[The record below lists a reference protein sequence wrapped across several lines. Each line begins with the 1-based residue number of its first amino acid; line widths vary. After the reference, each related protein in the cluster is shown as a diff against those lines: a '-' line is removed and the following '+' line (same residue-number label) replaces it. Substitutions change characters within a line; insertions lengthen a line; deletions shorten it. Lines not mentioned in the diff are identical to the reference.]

1 MIKQRFNPNVMKIKQ
16 ILLATFLVLFS
27 LITADKAQAQVSNS
41 IDSNKVY
48 VIIKNDGSEFIGKII
63 SSDMREVIME
73 TQKLGAIAIPKHEI
87 KEIKLLQ
94 TGDLGVAGGFIPN
107 EPFATRYF
115 ITTNGLPIAKGESYI
130 TYNWF
135 GPDIQYGL
143 ADNLGVGVI
152 TSWIGSPIIFTSK
165 YSFEI
170 DKNVNGAVGLLL
182 GTGGYA
188 SSFGLAIP
196 YGSLTLGNRKSN
208 VTASLGYGS
217 IWGNENNAGGRT
229 IVSIAGMHKLSK
241 SISIVFDSF
250 ILPPTKTFVDNN
262 SGRLYNNNFALFLPG
277 FRFQTSVSGAF
288 QFGFAGASV
297 GNEIGGLPFPY
308 VQWFRKF

>member
-1 MIKQRFNPNVMKIKQ
+1 MKIKQ
-16 ILLATFLVLFS
+16 ILLATFLVLIS
-27 LITADKAQAQVSNS
+27 LITADKAQAQVSNT

-63 SSDMREVIME
+63 SSDMREVIIE
-73 TQKLGAIAIPKHEI
+73 SQKLGAIAIPKHEI
-87 KEIKLLQ
+87 KIMKLLQ
-94 TGDLGVAGGFIPN
+94 TGDLGVAGSLIPN

-152 TSWIGSPIIFTSK
+152 TSWLGSPIIFTTK

-170 DKNVNGAVGLLL
+170 DKNVNGAVGLLV
-182 GTGGYA
+182 GTGGWTN
-188 SSFGLAIP
+188 SFGLAIP
-196 YGSLTLGNRKSN
+196 YGAITLGNRKSN
-208 VTASLGYGS
+208 ITASLGYGS
-217 IWGNENNAGGRT
+217 VWGNENNNGGRT

-241 SISIVFDSF
+241 SISLVFDSF
-250 ILPPTKTFVDNN
+250 ILPPTKTIIDNIN
-262 SGRLYNNNFALFLPG
+262 GEVFKNNFALYLPG
-277 FRFQTSVSGAF
+277 FRFQTSETGAF
-288 QFGFAGASV
+288 QFGFAGASI
-297 GNEIGGLPFPY
+297 GNYTGALPFPY

>member
-1 MIKQRFNPNVMKIKQ
+1 MKIKQ
-16 ILLATFLVLFS
+16 ILLATFLVLIS
-27 LITADKAQAQVSNS
+27 LITTDKAQAQESNS
-41 IDSNKVY
+41 IDSNKLY

-87 KEIKLLQ
+87 KEMKLLKN
-94 TGDLGVAGGFIPN
+94 GDIGISGSFVPN

-130 TYNWF
+130 TYNLF

-152 TSWIGSPIIFTSK
+152 TSWIGSPIIFTTK

-170 DKNVNGAVGLLL
+170 DKNVNGAVGLLA
-182 GTGGYA
+182 GTGGWA

-196 YGSLTLGNRKSN
+196 YGSITLGNRKSN
-208 VTASLGYGS
+208 ITGSLGYGT
-217 IWGNENNAGGRT
+217 IWGNENNGGGRT
-229 IVSIAGMHKLSK
+229 IVSIAAMHKISK
-241 SISIVFDSF
+241 SISLVFDSF
-250 ILPPTKTFVDNN
+250 ILPSTRTIIDGGN
-262 SGRLYNNNFALFLPG
+262 SYQNNFALFIPG
-277 FRFQTSVSGAF
+277 FRFQTSETGAF
-288 QFGFAGASV
+288 QFGFAGINSFGETFAV
-297 GNEIGGLPFPY
+297 PFPY

>member
-1 MIKQRFNPNVMKIKQ
+1 MKIKQ
-16 ILLATFLVLFS
+16 ILLAAFLVLIS
-27 LITADKAQAQVSNS
+27 LITAEKAQAQVSNS

-87 KEIKLLQ
+87 KEMKLLKN
-94 TGDLGVAGGFIPN
+94 GDIGISGSFVPN

-130 TYNWF
+130 TYNLF

-152 TSWIGSPIIFTSK
+152 TSWIGSPIIFTTK

-170 DKNVNGAVGLLL
+170 DKNVNGAVGLLA
-182 GTGGYA
+182 GTGGWA

-196 YGSLTLGNRKSN
+196 YGSITLGNRKSN
-208 VTASLGYGS
+208 ITGSLGYGT
-217 IWGNENNAGGRT
+217 IWGNENNGGGRT
-229 IVSIAGMHKLSK
+229 IVSIAAMHKISK
-241 SISIVFDSF
+241 SISLVFDSF
-250 ILPPTKTFVDNN
+250 ILPTTKTYIDPFDNKEYKN
-262 SGRLYNNNFALFLPG
+262 YFALLLPG
-277 FRFQTSVSGAF
+277 FRFQTSETGAF
-288 QFGFAGASV
+288 QFGFAGMSFEGETFAV
-297 GNEIGGLPFPY
+297 PFPY
-308 VQWFRKF
+308 IQWFRKF

>member
-1 MIKQRFNPNVMKIKQ
+1 MKIKQ
-16 ILLATFLVLFS
+16 ILLATFLVLIS

-87 KEIKLLQ
+87 KIMKLLQ
-94 TGDLGVAGGFIPN
+94 TGDLGVAGSFIPN

-130 TYNWF
+130 TYNIF

-152 TSWIGSPIIFTSK
+152 TTWLGSPIIFTTK
-165 YSFEI
+165 YSFEVS
-170 DKNVNGAVGLLL
+170 KNVNAAVGFLL
-182 GTGGYA
+182 GTSGWVGNLGFA
-188 SSFGLAIP
+188 VP
-196 YGSLTLGNRKSN
+196 YGSFTLGDRKSN
-208 VTASLGYGS
+208 LTASLGYGS
-217 IWGNENNAGGRT
+217 IWGIDANGGRA
-229 IVSIAGMHKLSK
+229 IVSIAGMRKVSK
-241 SISIVFDSF
+241 SISLVFDSF
-250 ILPPTKTFVDNN
+250 ILPATTPVVNVYGT
-262 SGRLYNNNFALFLPG
+262 YNRDQGGLIIPG
-277 FRFQTSVSGAF
+277 VRFQTSENSAF
-288 QFGFAGASV
+288 QFGFAGTLS
-297 GNEIGGLPFPY
+297 EGGIESFGIPY
-308 VQWFRKF
+308 LQWFRKF

>member
-1 MIKQRFNPNVMKIKQ
+1 MKIKQ
-16 ILLATFLVLFS
+16 ILLATFLVLISF
-27 LITADKAQAQVSNS
+27 IAADKAQAQVSNS

-87 KEIKLLQ
+87 KIMKLLQ
-94 TGDLGVAGGFIPN
+94 NGDLGTAGSFVPN

-130 TYNWF
+130 TYNLF

-152 TSWIGSPIIFTSK
+152 TSWIGSPIIFTTK

-170 DKNVNGAVGLLL
+170 DKNVNGAVGLLA
-182 GTGGYA
+182 GTGGWA

-196 YGSLTLGNRKSN
+196 YGSITLGNRKSN
-208 VTASLGYGS
+208 ITGSLGYGT
-217 IWGNENNAGGRT
+217 IWGNENNGGGRT
-229 IVSIAGMHKLSK
+229 IVSIAAMHKISK
-241 SISIVFDSF
+241 SISLVFDSF
-250 ILPPTKTFVDNN
+250 ILPTTKTYIDPFDNKEYKN
-262 SGRLYNNNFALFLPG
+262 YFALLLPG
-277 FRFQTSVSGAF
+277 FRFQTSETGAF
-288 QFGFAGASV
+288 QFGFAGMSFEGETFAV
-297 GNEIGGLPFPY
+297 PFPY
-308 VQWFRKF
+308 IQWFRKF

>member
-1 MIKQRFNPNVMKIKQ
+1 MKVKQ
-16 ILLATFLVLFS
+16 ILLATFLVLIS

-87 KEIKLLQ
+87 KEMKLLKS
-94 TGDLGVAGGFIPN
+94 GDIGISGGFVPN

-130 TYNWF
+130 TYGLL

-152 TSWIGSPIIFTSK
+152 TSWLGSPIILTSK

-170 DKNVNGAVGLLL
+170 DKNVNGAVGLLV
-182 GTGGYA
+182 GTGGWS
-188 SSFGLAIP
+188 SSFGMAIP
-196 YGSLTLGNRKSN
+196 YGSITLGNRKSN
-208 VTASLGYGS
+208 ITGSLGYGT
-217 IWGNENNAGGRT
+217 IWGNQNNAGGRA
-229 IVSIAGMHKLSK
+229 IVSIAAMHKLSK
-241 SISIVFDSF
+241 SISLVFDSF
-250 ILPPTKTFVDNN
+250 ILPPTKTIIEP
-262 SGRLYNNNFALFLPG
+262 GYQTPYKNNFALFLPG
-277 FRFQTSVSGAF
+277 FRFQTSETGAF
-288 QFGFAGASV
+288 QFGFAGYNVFGYTGA
-297 GNEIGGLPFPY
+297 LPLPY

>member
-1 MIKQRFNPNVMKIKQ
+1 MKIKQ
-16 ILLATFLVLFS
+16 ILLATFLVLISF
-27 LITADKAQAQVSNS
+27 IAADKAQAQVSNS

-63 SSDMREVIME
+63 SSDMREVVME

-87 KEIKLLQ
+87 KIMKLLQ
-94 TGDLGVAGGFIPN
+94 NGDLGTAGSFVPN

-130 TYNWF
+130 TYNLF

-152 TSWIGSPIIFTSK
+152 TSWIGSPIIFTTK

-170 DKNVNGAVGLLL
+170 DKNVNGAVGLLA
-182 GTGGYA
+182 GTGGWA

-196 YGSLTLGNRKSN
+196 YGSITLGNRKSN
-208 VTASLGYGS
+208 ITGSLGYGT
-217 IWGNENNAGGRT
+217 IWGNENNGGGRT
-229 IVSIAGMHKLSK
+229 IVSIAAMHKISK
-241 SISIVFDSF
+241 SISLVFDSF
-250 ILPPTKTFVDNN
+250 ILPTTKTYIDPFDNKEYKN
-262 SGRLYNNNFALFLPG
+262 YFALLLPG
-277 FRFQTSVSGAF
+277 FRFQTSETGAF
-288 QFGFAGASV
+288 QFGFAGMSFEGETFAV
-297 GNEIGGLPFPY
+297 PFPY
-308 VQWFRKF
+308 IQWFRKF

>member
-1 MIKQRFNPNVMKIKQ
+1 MKIKQ
-16 ILLATFLVLFS
+16 ILLTTFLVLISF
-27 LITADKAQAQVSNS
+27 IAADKAQAQVSNS

-63 SSDMREVIME
+63 SSDMREVVME

-87 KEIKLLQ
+87 KIMKLLQ
-94 TGDLGVAGGFIPN
+94 NGDLGTAGSFVPN

-130 TYNWF
+130 TYNLF

-152 TSWIGSPIIFTSK
+152 TSWIGSPIIFTTK

-170 DKNVNGAVGLLL
+170 DKNVNGAVGLLA
-182 GTGGYA
+182 GTGGWA

-196 YGSLTLGNRKSN
+196 YGSITLGNRKSN
-208 VTASLGYGS
+208 ITGSLGYGT
-217 IWGNENNAGGRT
+217 IWGNENNGGGRT
-229 IVSIAGMHKLSK
+229 IVSIAAMHKISK
-241 SISIVFDSF
+241 SISLVFDSF
-250 ILPPTKTFVDNN
+250 ILPTTKTYIDPFDNKEYKN
-262 SGRLYNNNFALFLPG
+262 YFALLLPG
-277 FRFQTSVSGAF
+277 FRFQTSETGAF
-288 QFGFAGASV
+288 QFGFAGMSFEGETFAV
-297 GNEIGGLPFPY
+297 PFPY
-308 VQWFRKF
+308 IQWFRKF

>member
-1 MIKQRFNPNVMKIKQ
+1 MKIKQ
-16 ILLATFLVLFS
+16 ILLATFLVLIS
-27 LITADKAQAQVSNS
+27 LFAADKAQAQVSNS
-41 IDSNKVY
+41 IDTNKVY

-63 SSDMREVIME
+63 SSDMRELIME
-73 TQKLGAIAIPKHEI
+73 SQKLGAIAIPKHEI
-87 KEIKLLQ
+87 KIMKLLQ
-94 TGDLGVAGGFIPN
+94 TGDLGLAGSFIPN

-115 ITTNGLPIAKGESYI
+115 ITTNGLPITKGESYI

-152 TSWIGSPIIFTSK
+152 TSWIGSPIIFTTK

-170 DKNVNGAVGLLL
+170 DKNVNGAAGLLV
-182 GTGGYA
+182 GTGGYT

-196 YGSLTLGNRKSN
+196 YGAITLGNRKSN
-208 VTASLGYGS
+208 ITASLGYGS
-217 IWGNENNAGGRT
+217 VWGNENNNGGRT

-241 SISIVFDSF
+241 SISLVFDSF
-250 ILPPTKTFVDNN
+250 ILPPTKTIVDNN
-262 SGRLYNNNFALFLPG
+262 NGEVFKNNFALYLPG
-277 FRFQTSVSGAF
+277 FRFQTSETGAF
-288 QFGFAGASV
+288 QFGFAGASI
-297 GNEIGGLPFPY
+297 GNYTGSLPFPY

>member
-1 MIKQRFNPNVMKIKQ
+1 MKIKQ
-16 ILLATFLVLFS
+16 ILLAAFLVLIS

-63 SSDMREVIME
+63 SSDMREVIIE

-87 KEIKLLQ
+87 KEMKLLKN
-94 TGDLGVAGGFIPN
+94 GDIGISGSFVPN

-170 DKNVNGAVGLLL
+170 DKNVNGAVGLLV
-182 GTGGYA
+182 GTGGWT
-188 SSFGLAIP
+188 SSFGLAVP
-196 YGSLTLGNRKSN
+196 YGSITLGDRKSN
-208 VTASLGYGS
+208 ITGSLGYGS
-217 IWGNENNAGGRT
+217 IWGTDNSSGGRS
-229 IVSIAGMHKLSK
+229 IVSIAAMHKVSK
-241 SISIVFDSF
+241 SISLVFDSF
-250 ILPPTKTFVDNN
+250 ILPTTKTYIDPFDNKK
-262 SGRLYNNNFALFLPG
+262 YKNNFALFLPG
-277 FRFQTSVSGAF
+277 FRFQTSETGAF
-288 QFGFAGASV
+288 QFGFAGMTFEGETIAV
-297 GNEIGGLPFPY
+297 PFPY

>member
-1 MIKQRFNPNVMKIKQ
+1 MKIKQ
-16 ILLATFLVLFS
+16 ILLATFLVLISF
-27 LITADKAQAQVSNS
+27 IAADKAQAQVSNS

-63 SSDMREVIME
+63 SSDMREVVME

-87 KEIKLLQ
+87 KIMKLLQ
-94 TGDLGVAGGFIPN
+94 NGDLGTAGSFVPN

-130 TYNWF
+130 TYNLF

-152 TSWIGSPIIFTSK
+152 TSWIGSPIIFTTK

-170 DKNVNGAVGLLL
+170 DKNVNGAVGLLA
-182 GTGGYA
+182 GTGGWA

-196 YGSLTLGNRKSN
+196 YGSITLGNRKSN
-208 VTASLGYGS
+208 ITGSLGYGT
-217 IWGNENNAGGRT
+217 IWGNENNGGGRT
-229 IVSIAGMHKLSK
+229 IVSIAAMHKISK
-241 SISIVFDSF
+241 SISLVFDSF
-250 ILPPTKTFVDNN
+250 ILPTTKTDIDPFDNKEYKN
-262 SGRLYNNNFALFLPG
+262 YFALLLPG
-277 FRFQTSVSGAF
+277 FRFQTSETGAF
-288 QFGFAGASV
+288 QFGFAGMSFEGETFAV
-297 GNEIGGLPFPY
+297 PFPY
-308 VQWFRKF
+308 IQWFRKF